1 MKKFTLYLVLIIFMV
16 IFVYPFLWMVSASL
30 RPEEDIEGFGII
42 PSRLTLD
49 HYNETIKKIPIF
61 RAFLNSLLV
70 ACSVTTGVLVFGSM
84 VGYALSRLRFKGR
97 NVLFMVILFTMTL
110 PFQITL
116 IPLYVLMVKFHWVN
130 SYWALIVPY
139 LMSGFSIILFRQFF
153 KTIPQDLIDAARI
166 DGCNDF
172 YILFRVLWPLSVP
185 ALITVGILTFMTTWN
200 EVLWPLIVIRDRS
213 LMTMPQVVAIFHI
226 GGQAEARLGVKLAAA
241 MLLAL
246 PIVLAYSFFQRYFI
260 ESMATS
266 GLKE

>member
-1 MKKFTLYLVLIIFMV
+1 MGKIFIYFILVLFFV
-16 IFVYPFLWMVSASL
+16 VFVYPFLWMASATV
-30 RPEEDIEGFGII
+30 RPEAEIGGFGIV
-42 PSRLTLD
+42 PSQLTLT
-49 HYNETIKKIPIF
+49 HYEEVFQKIPIL
-61 RAFLNSLLV
+61 RAFFNSLLV
-70 ACSVTTGVLVFGSM
+70 ASSVTAGVLVFGSM

-97 NVLFMVILFTMTL
+97 NTVFIVIIFTMTL

-130 SYWALIVPY
+130 TYWALIVPY
-139 LMSGFSIILFRQFF
+139 LVSGFSIILFRQYF

-166 DGCNDF
+166 DGCNDLW
-172 YILFRVLWPLSVP
+172 ILFRVIWPLSVP

-200 EVLWPLIVIRDRS
+200 EVLWPLIVIRDRAF
-213 LMTMPQVVAIFHI
+213 MTMPQLVAIFHI

-246 PIVLAYSFFQRYFI
+246 PIILAYSFFQKYFI
-260 ESMATS
+260 ESMASS